1 MMVQVNESQSVGRR
15 LVSRLLTGFTPDRKF
30 QPGSLVSP
38 LTASFNPAHWFHPCS
53 QGSPL
58 LTGFTPARDFHF
70 TRCLF
75 KPKTARTFDFTTCL
89 SGEL

>member
-38 LTASFNPAHWFHPCS
+38 LTATFISR
-53 QGSPL
+53 GV
-58 LTGFTPARDFHF
+58 
-70 TRCLF
+70 CLNR
-75 KPKTARTFDFTTCL
+75 KQHEHLISRPVCL
-89 SGEL
+89 ANYEI